1 MAGRRRFKITLVVLA
16 VVLLAAAGLWFTRTT
31 FEGEKPVVKVEGVP
45 QYLAGEQD
53 LTLEVR
59 DDKRGLRRVQVTLV
73 QGGREVDVF
82 QQEFPFE
89 GFLNRQGARQFRHSV
104 SLDPAAMNLAQG
116 EVDLFVRAWDYSRR
130 NGGDG
135 NLTVFQ
141 SKMVVD
147 TIPPALRAVSRLH
160 YVNRGG
166 AGMVVYQTSSDA
178 VESGVMVDEYT
189 FYGFP
194 VGEGYHVCYFGV
206 PPDVDTYPEV
216 YLWSRDR
223 AGNRSDA
230 RFNHRIRRRRFREE
244 RINISER
251 FLKKILPY
259 FSAELKN
266 VTASDIDKFL
276 KINRDLREQNA
287 RQLYLLR
294 RNTAAERLWS
304 GPWLRMKNAATMARF
319 GDRRHYYYAG
329 KKIDEQR
336 HLGVDLASLAHSE
349 VQAANH
355 GRVIFTGRLG
365 IYGLSVVIDHGQG
378 VASAYAHL
386 SQILVKPG
394 DEVKKG
400 DLVGITG
407 QTGLAGGDHLHFAV
421 LVGGV
426 PVNPVEWWDPHW
438 IEDNIE
444 KKLALLKP

>member
-16 VVLLAAAGLWFTRTT
+16 VLLLVAAAWWFAWTT
-31 FEGEKPVVKVEGVP
+31 FEGEKPVVKVAGVP
-45 QYLAGEQD
+45 EYLAGEQSLD
-53 LTLEVR
+53 LEVR
-59 DDKRGLRRVQVTLV
+59 DEQRGLRRVRVTLV
-73 QGGREVDVF
+73 QEGREIDVF

-89 GFLNRQGARQFRHSV
+89 GFLNRQGARQLARKV
-104 SLDPAAMNLAQG
+104 TLDPAGMNLAQG

-135 NLTVFQ
+135 NLAVFQ
-141 SKMVVD
+141 GKMMVD

-166 AGMVVYQTSSDA
+166 AGVVVYQTSSDA
-178 VESGVMVDEYT
+178 VESGVMVDEAP
-189 FYGFP
+189 FYGYP

-206 PPDVDTYPEV
+206 PPDADPYPEV

-230 RFNHRIRRRRFREE
+230 RFNHRIRERRLREE
-244 RINISER
+244 RINISDR
-251 FLKKILPY
+251 FLKEILPY
-259 FSAELKN
+259 FSTELKN
-266 VTASDIDKFL
+266 VSGSDIDRFIM
-276 KINRDLREQNA
+276 INRNLREQNA
-287 RQLYLLR
+287 RQFYRLC
-294 RNTAAERLWS
+294 RNTSSERLWS
-304 GPWLRMKNAATMARF
+304 GPWLRMKNAATMARY

-329 KKIDEQR
+329 KKIDQQR

-355 GRVIFTGRLG
+355 GRVIFAGRLG
-365 IYGLSVVIDHGQG
+365 IYGLTVLIDHGQG

-386 SQILVKPG
+386 SHIQVKRG
-394 DEVKKG
+394 DNVKKG
-400 DLVGITG
+400 DVIAVTG
-407 QTGLAGGDHLHFAV
+407 RTGLAGGDHLHFAV
-421 LVGGV
+421 LVGGI

-438 IEDNIE
+438 IEDNVE